1 MNTKINADSGKEK
14 FRLKKLFVLPA
25 FVFFESWI
33 KDGSIIVELKRTWK
47 TTGQCPKC
55 GKKRRKCIEKFR
67 RKVKDMDI
75 EGVPC
80 FVEFEYFRISCSCGY
95 RGIEQIPICG
105 KYSRCTY
112 RLEKHVVMLCQVMT
126 IKDAAKETGLDWI
139 TVKNIDKNEAKKYV
153 ESLDKANPTQIGI
166 DEIAYTKG
174 HNYLTVVRDVEKK
187 KVIWVGKGRKKEDI
201 GEFFRKLGE
210 ERSKRIELAV
220 MDMWDPYIA
229 SVKESTNA
237 EIVFD
242 KFHVAKKINEA
253 LDNVRKREFAE
264 SNEEDKKLMK
274 KKRFLILKKNENLED
289 EKKEE
294 LNELMDKNKNLYA
307 AYLLKEHIL
316 DIMNDKRP
324 DVALRRCGVWF
335 KNVLNSGI
343 KELVKVSNTMKA
355 YWYGIENYFK
365 YQITNAGSEGF
376 NNKINVIKRRAYGFR
391 DLEYFTYKI
400 IQLCGNSSKNP

>member
-1 MNTKINADSGKEK
+1 MPCLNDNSGKEI
-14 FRLKKLFVLPA
+14 FRFKDLFVFPA
-25 FVFFESWI
+25 FRFLQSWF
-33 KDGSIIVELKRTWK
+33 KDGSITVELKRTWK

-55 GKKRRKCIEKFR
+55 GKKRRKCIGRFR
-67 RKVKDMDI
+67 RRIRDMDI
-75 EGVPC
+75 GGVPC
-80 FVEFEYFRISCSCGY
+80 FIEFDCFRISCSCGY
-95 RGIEQIPICG
+95 REMEQLPFCN
-105 KYSRCTY
+105 KYSRCTR

-153 ESLDKANPTQIGI
+153 DSLDRANPTRIGV

-174 HNYLTVVRDVEKK
+174 HNYLTVVRDVDKR
-187 KVIWVGKGRKKEDI
+187 KVIHVGKGRKKETLD
-201 GEFFRKLGE
+201 EFFRKLGE

-229 SVKESTNA
+229 SVKENTNA

-253 LDNVRKREFAE
+253 MDNVRKREFAE
-264 SNEEDKKLMK
+264 SDKDDRKLMK
-274 KKRFLILKKNENLED
+274 KKRFLILKRNENLED
-289 EKKEE
+289 EKREE
-294 LNELMDKNKNLYA
+294 LNELMDKNQNLYA
-307 AYLLKEHIL
+307 AYLLKEHML
-316 DIMNDKRP
+316 DIMDEKRP

-335 KNVLNSGI
+335 RNVLNSGI
-343 KELVKVSNTMKA
+343 KEFVKVSSTMKT
-355 YWYGIENYFK
+355 YWDGIKNYFK

-391 DLEYFTYKI
+391 DIEYFTYKI
-400 IQLCGNSSKNP
+400 IQLCGNSSKIS